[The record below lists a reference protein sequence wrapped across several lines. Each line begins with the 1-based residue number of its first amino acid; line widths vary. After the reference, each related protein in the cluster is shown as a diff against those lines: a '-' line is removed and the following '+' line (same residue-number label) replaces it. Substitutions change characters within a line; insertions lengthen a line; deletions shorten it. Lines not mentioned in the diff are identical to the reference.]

1 MFIVPTLN
9 DLAVLIPI
17 NKIKEIYSIDFIDR
31 NDGDSMNM
39 NTHSMSISFAFRNKN
54 EFLKNNQALKYY
66 ISNTSMTVKIDRV
79 NVSDIHI
86 LKQLNDIS
94 KTKFFFIKKS
104 YTIDQI
110 ESLQYSHIIDGIDL
124 QKNKMKYLDYRG
136 SLCVYESPSTKTNV
150 IIYNTDKHD
159 FYGRL
164 DDFIGSLNN
173 RKYNLFKLAHIIY
186 RQLSYNSFNEA
197 ALFNEY
203 SIRVDNYNLVLLK
216 NDAEIY
222 GSSSIVEIFTKFFM
236 QLSKEDYTK
245 FITLYIDIEA

>member
-1 MFIVPTLN
+1 
-9 DLAVLIPI
+9 
-17 NKIKEIYSIDFIDR
+17 
-31 NDGDSMNM
+31 
-39 NTHSMSISFAFRNKN
+39 
-54 EFLKNNQALKYY
+54 
-66 ISNTSMTVKIDRV
+66 
-79 NVSDIHI
+79 
-86 LKQLNDIS
+86 
-94 KTKFFFIKKS
+94 
-104 YTIDQI
+104 
-110 ESLQYSHIIDGIDL
+110 
-124 QKNKMKYLDYRG
+124 MKYLDYSG
-136 SLCVYESPSTKTNV
+136 NLCVYESPSTKTNV

-222 GSSSIVEIFTKFFM
+222 GSSSIVEIFTKF
-236 QLSKEDYTK
+236 LNKN
-245 FITLYIDIEA
+245 